1 MLNFFFIIIMS
12 ALLIDYFLGL
22 AVDILNVRAAGQE
35 VPGELDGIYQ
45 PEEYRKSQAYLKTH
59 TFFGLISGA
68 YFLVLLL
75 AVWLTGTFNWL
86 DQLIRSWGF
95 SPLVSGL
102 LFAGIL
108 GAAYAIMELPFEIY
122 TTFVIE
128 QRFGFNKTTP
138 RTFIMDQLKGAAIA
152 IPLGGLLLA
161 GILAL
166 FQYAGSFAW
175 LYAFFAVI
183 MVSLSF
189 SYIAPTLIMPLFNK
203 FSPMPEGEL
212 RDAILTYTKSVNFP
226 VSNLFIMDSS
236 KRSTKSN
243 AFFTGFGKNKRIAL
257 FDTLISQHTV
267 PEIVAVIGHEVGH
280 YKKKHIIQGM
290 VINVLNMFLIFFLL
304 SVFLN
309 SPGLYQAFSMQQ
321 PSIYSGLLFFGLLY
335 TPLEMVLGIAAQ
347 MISRRNE
354 YEADRFAVRT
364 IPRPENMISA
374 LKKLASHNLS
384 NLTPHPFYVFL
395 NYSHPPL
402 LDRIKGIVK
411 EISSTS

>member
-364 IPRPENMISA
+364 VPRPENMISA
-374 LKKLASHNLS
+374 LKKLVSHNLS

-402 LDRIKGIVK
+402 LDRIKGINK
-411 EISSTS
+411 EIGSTS